1 MHPGML
7 SNRAGSTTP
16 VPAPAQASLPPFLL
30 GGASQS
36 PPSRSAYGSG
46 LPPSGLGG
54 SSQKHQA
61 FPQHR
66 QSPGSP
72 KSRKDVTNTAPPVDG
87 LFDASAAG
95 HPLHGQDTA
104 GLGARTTADA
114 GLGASPGIFS
124 DQSSAAY
131 PKYGHHQLANPSPL
145 VASPGM
151 APVTPFAGTMGAS
164 HHTGVPGTIR
174 QQGHPPSALATAQST
189 ESMHSPHTTLNG
201 DACGDITE
209 QCWVTVF
216 GFPADAA
223 AYMLQEFA
231 HYGTIIRH
239 SMDVNTNWMHICYQ
253 SPLQARKALSKHG
266 KVFMTSVMVGVVP
279 CTDQKVMQLE
289 QHARHEQSSADFTSP
304 VMMRERQGFASQ
316 GQQQAARHGT
326 PGGMRPLTSSF
337 QTPNAAAGSAMRD
350 PDTATPR
357 KSDGV
362 IGKAMEYMFGW

>member
-1 MHPGML
+1 M
-7 SNRAGSTTP
+7 RT
-16 VPAPAQASLPPFLL
+16 Q
-30 GGASQS
+30 Q
-36 PPSRSAYGSG
+36 PSRRILHFCRIVWIFRKVSCSYSTEQNSVVHC
-46 LPPSGLGG
+46 LPLRFATFNVIALVLLCCMSCIALL
-54 SSQKHQA
+54 HVVYC
-61 FPQHR
+61 F
-66 QSPGSP
+66 
-72 KSRKDVTNTAPPVDG
+72 
-87 LFDASAAG
+87 AACRV
-95 HPLHGQDTA
+95 L
-104 GLGARTTADA
+104 L
-114 GLGASPGIFS
+114 S
-124 DQSSAAY
+124 
-131 PKYGHHQLANPSPL
+131 
-145 VASPGM
+145 
-151 APVTPFAGTMGAS
+151 AS